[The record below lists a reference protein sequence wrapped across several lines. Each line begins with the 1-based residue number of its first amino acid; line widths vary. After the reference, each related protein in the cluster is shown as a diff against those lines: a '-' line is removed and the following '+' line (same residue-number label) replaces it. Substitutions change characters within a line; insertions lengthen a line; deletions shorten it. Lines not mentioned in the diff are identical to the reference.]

1 MSHTFSKT
9 WLSDRVKE
17 HNAFIKFRLSCIRI
31 APKSC
36 FIPQKLSEWID
47 HRLWTIEN
55 KMSLS
60 QKRTSELGQGPKLF
74 YGKKFE
80 DNLSPVLAERTVWTT
95 IHPSRALDPW
105 PNNVEL
111 KGKGEKGKNNWGLHC
126 HIPLPSK
133 PDHEAISWKHRTAYT
148 LDELV
153 QFFFFGMRPRDDE
166 DKKDADYMAFLI
178 GSELLKEL
186 GK

>member
-9 WLSDRVKE
+9 WVSDRVKE
-17 HNAFIKFRLSCIRI
+17 HNAFIKFRLGCIRI

-80 DNLSPVLAERTVWTT
+80 DNLSPVLAERTVWAT

-105 PNNVEL
+105 PNNIEL
-111 KGKGEKGKNNWGLHC
+111 KGKGRIGRITGDSTAISHYPEIRIMRQPAGSIGLHTR
-126 HIPLPSK
+126 LMS
-133 PDHEAISWKHRTAYT
+133 SYN
-148 LDELV
+148 
-153 QFFFFGMRPRDDE
+153 FFFFGMRPRDDE

-178 GSELLKEL
+178 GNELLKEL